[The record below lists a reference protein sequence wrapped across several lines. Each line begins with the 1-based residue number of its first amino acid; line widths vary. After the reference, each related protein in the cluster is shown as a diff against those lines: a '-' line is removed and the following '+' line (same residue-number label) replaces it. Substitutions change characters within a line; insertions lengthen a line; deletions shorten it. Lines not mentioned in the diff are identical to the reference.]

1 MTQKQKLENEVK
13 RIADILIK
21 EYNPIKI
28 VLFGS
33 LASGKVHEWS
43 DIDIAVVKETDKRIY
58 DRIGEVISLC
68 KSREA
73 VDFKVYTPEEFE
85 EMQRIEPFVQ
95 EEIVNKGKVL
105 YEAA

>member
-73 VDFKVYTPEEFE
+73 VDFIVYTPEEFE